1 MINRRP
7 GFPAFLACLA
17 VIICLM
23 LKVPLAA
30 ASAPSCNLGG
40 QRDRDPLCV
49 EVPDNGNMGVF
60 VWEEETP
67 GQSQWAY
74 QPRYFD
80 GYCWGTVLFFV
91 RDGYT
96 YTLYADCF
104 QDYFYADVTE
114 CQMSAQSHDV
124 LPDGSSVISLFTH
137 PACPAF
143 CMTQTITC
151 HPGSNL
157 VTKRWQITVTE
168 GTLSSL
174 TILHGGDLVH
184 PLVWGEEGRFTSRT
198 DGSMV
203 FSSMHFPQ
211 PRQAVFRADPASPW
225 TLCYGG
231 LWEDGLEQVVGN
243 QLAGLEITADPL
255 HDAGC
260 FVGWNRTLLSA
271 GETWTIT
278 TTEDYAPQANPTP
291 TTQPAVTTV
300 PGPSTNPVPDPQPSV
315 PVTPAPT
322 RTPDPQPSVS
332 ATPEPVP
339 SLDPEPNVTTTPDPG
354 PTPVLSPVLSV
365 TPVPDPTYEPH
376 PSFIPSDDP
385 SPQPEESDVQKP
397 PAASLSPAGE
407 ATPVVSGEDP
417 DLVKTG
423 EAASYSW
430 LLWPVLCLLLGV
442 LIGLRSLYRR
452 KN

>member
-30 ASAPSCNLGG
+30 ASVPSCNLGG

-124 LPDGSSVISLFTH
+124 SPDGSSVISLLTH
-137 PACPAF
+137 PACPAL
-143 CMTQTITC
+143 CLTQTVTC
-151 HPGSNL
+151 HPGSTI
-157 VTKRWQITVTE
+157 VAKRWQITVTE

-174 TILHGGDLVH
+174 TLLHGGDLVH
-184 PLVWGEEGRFTSRT
+184 PLVWGEEGRFATQA
-198 DGSMV
+198 DGSML

-211 PRQAVFRADPASPW
+211 PRRAVFSADPLSPW
-225 TLCYGG
+225 DLCYGG
-231 LWEDGLEQVVGN
+231 SWEDGLEQVVEN
-243 QLAGLEITADPL
+243 QLTGREITADPL

-271 GETWTIT
+271 GETWTLT
-278 TTEDYAPQANPTP
+278 TTENYAPLANPTP
-291 TTQPAVTTV
+291 TAQPTVTAA
-300 PGPSTNPVPDPQPSV
+300 PEPSA
-315 PVTPAPT
+315 TP
-322 RTPDPQPSVS
+322 TPDPQLSIPVTPDPSPS
-332 ATPEPVP
+332 PVP
-339 SLDPEPNVTTTPDPG
+339 SPDMTVTPDPSPALDPEPSVTVVPNPG
-354 PTPVLSPVLSV
+354 PTPVPSPVIIL
-365 TPVPDPTYEPH
+365 TPVPDPTYGPH
-376 PSFIPSDDP
+376 PSSVPSDDP
-385 SPQPEESDVQKP
+385 TPQPEESEVNE
-397 PAASLSPAGE
+397 PAASLPAAGE
-407 ATPVVSGEDP
+407 ATPVASGEGP

-423 EAASYSW
+423 EARAFSW
-430 LLWPVLCLLLGV
+430 LLWPMLCLLLGV
-442 LIGLRSLYRR
+442 FIGLRSLYRR
-452 KN
+452 KD